1 MRKMPQRT
9 RCRREEAV
17 MTREE
22 VRSSLWADVVAT
34 VAVISAIGVLY
45 LPLVLR

>member
-1 MRKMPQRT
+1 
-9 RCRREEAV
+9 

-34 VAVISAIGVLY
+34 VAVMSAIGVLY